1 MIQDI
6 VQRRSD
12 PAGRSAHT
20 GAPARGRAG
29 GGGCCCRCQSPSPS
43 RRDCPPCCRLCG
55 RLPLS
60 LWPKPRRASRRSSR
74 GEEDTARRRGA
85 AGRDDP
91 GSELGAPAA
100 GRRLPALSLSLC
112 SCRCQGFQAV
122 RCRCAPCKRRA
133 VEASR
138 SRLAHAGPHSTGKS
152 LACSYAPGRRSP
164 SEHEV
169 RSPPPA
175 PPPTS
180 LGAPLPAAA
189 CASPGSHAPPPGR
202 RVLCQLATHGI
213 DCPRLPRLERVAF
226 TAWQGRGARHPRR
239 FADPA
244 RARVSLLGSPSGAAS
259 IPKGK
264 KVGSADFLR
273 HLVGKISVPR
283 LLLAVRKTEAKRG
296 RNRRPL
302 QLGEGCTGPRVAVK
316 KTLSLVGAGGDY
328 LNPNVALKSVFKIQ
342 ED

>member
-1 MIQDI
+1 M
-6 VQRRSD
+6 
-12 PAGRSAHT
+12 
-20 GAPARGRAG
+20 
-29 GGGCCCRCQSPSPS
+29 
-43 RRDCPPCCRLCG
+43 
-55 RLPLS
+55 
-60 LWPKPRRASRRSSR
+60 
-74 GEEDTARRRGA
+74 
-85 AGRDDP
+85 
-91 GSELGAPAA
+91 
-100 GRRLPALSLSLC
+100 
-112 SCRCQGFQAV
+112 

-138 SRLAHAGPHSTGKS
+138 SRLAHAGPHSTGES

-259 IPKGK
+259 ILKEFSLHLTSGK
-264 KVGSADFLR
+264 ES
-273 HLVGKISVPR
+273 R
-283 LLLAVRKTEAKRG
+283 LSRFSPSSCWEDQCPPAA
-296 RNRRPL
+296 P
-302 QLGEGCTGPRVAVK
+302 GCE
-316 KTLSLVGAGGDY
+316 
-328 LNPNVALKSVFKIQ
+328 